1 MIHMSSIAIILI
13 SAALFFAF
21 VLWIASDT
29 DHLEKWTGLTFTAA
43 IIGGLVI
50 YGSINANTYR
60 ATPLIAV
67 LRTVV
72 DLGKMFG
79 NSGADG
85 YSNYMEIF
93 KGSSQGFLTF
103 LTFFY
108 WIIHFF
114 AYYSMI
120 SAVIMLLGKGVLQ
133 KVRTILM
140 RVRDVELIYGIDD
153 RTLEFGAKLSKDRS
167 ISIVYVG
174 NGSVPEASI
183 RLIGALWYN
192 DSDAMEP
199 REAFVRRL
207 NIKKGKC
214 NLRLSALSGDADAN
228 LTYARR
234 LIDCLKEL
242 GIEPEQTQLV
252 ILGLED
258 MDGSDL
264 QALGDHY
271 GYGSVRMFD
280 RAELISRL
288 LTKNYPICDT
298 VEFDKDAKAV
308 SDVEILIIGFGNIG
322 RQILRKTV
330 AGGQFH
336 GSAFHVAV
344 FDPMIG
350 KDDGFFRNRY
360 APMLEEYDIEFMP
373 YGGLSSELIS
383 YVIKKG
389 EKLSYIVIAT
399 GDEKTGR
406 EIVGGVMDTL
416 KRYGINKPV
425 YQACSDRVV
434 YYHGTDPIRTFL
446 SYETDILHQGL
457 IDELA
462 VEINHYYWG
471 ESEPAIE
478 QWKQCDYFSRM
489 SCRASAD
496 YLSSFL
502 KRTGT
507 LDKETLSPAEMEN
520 LAISEHKR
528 WNAFHFSMGY
538 SRMSSETCKERAEL
552 YKKDSSV
559 RITKDTLKKQHAC
572 LISWDELDEL
582 SEWENSITG
591 KSTDYK
597 QMDRNNVEVIR
608 RIVKE
613 SLEKKQKRE
622 KSSDDNEQVL
632 KRYIPA
638 IGIIVMAV
646 SVGIVILVLN

>member
-1 MIHMSSIAIILI
+1 MNSMAIILI

-60 ATPLIAV
+60 AAPFIAV

-79 NSGADG
+79 NSGAEG
-85 YSNYMEIF
+85 YDNFMGIF
-93 KGSSQGFLTF
+93 TGASAGSVKL

-140 RVRDVELIYGIDD
+140 RVRDIELIYGVDD
-153 RTLEFGAKLSKDRS
+153 RTLEFGSKLSKNRG

-174 NGSVPEASI
+174 NGNVPETSI
-183 RLIGALWYN
+183 RRMGALWYN

-199 REAFVRRL
+199 REAFVKRL

-214 NLRLSALSGDADAN
+214 NLRLSALSEDADAN
-228 LTYARR
+228 LTYARK

-288 LTKNYPICDT
+288 LIKNYPLCDT
-298 VEFDKDAKAV
+298 VRFDKDAKAMD
-308 SDVEILIIGFGNIG
+308 DVEILIIGFGSIG

-336 GSAFHVAV
+336 GSAFHAAV

-360 APMLEEYDIEFMP
+360 APMLEEYDIDLMP

-416 KRYGINKPV
+416 KRLGINKPV
-425 YQACSDRVV
+425 YQACRDRVV
-434 YYHGTDPIRTFL
+434 YYHGTDPIRTYL

-471 ESEPAIE
+471 ESEPADE

-496 YLSSFL
+496 YLSSLL
-502 KRTGT
+502 KRTDT
-507 LDKETLSPAEMEN
+507 LEKETLSPAETEN
-520 LAISEHKR
+520 LGISEHRR

-538 SRMSSETCKERAEL
+538 SRMSREICEERAEL
-552 YKKDSSV
+552 YRKDNSV
-559 RITKDTLKKQHAC
+559 RITKDALKKQHAC

-582 SEWENSITG
+582 SEWENAVTG
-591 KSTDYK
+591 KSIDYK
-597 QMDRNNVEVIR
+597 QMDRNNVDVIR
-608 RIVKE
+608 KIVRE
-613 SLEKKQKRE
+613 NIE
-622 KSSDDNEQVL
+622 KSKKNPEPAEGAEQIL
-632 KRYIPA
+632 RRYIPA
-638 IGIIVMAV
+638 IGLIVVAV
-646 SVGIVILVLN
+646 VIGIVILLEEG